1 MSEKK
6 LTDKNKKIKGKI
18 IRGAA
23 FSSLFKTNISSIPSK
38 TENFLLPENVHN
50 KILDGFISHS
60 ERFDSSK
67 NSNPGVGDYN
77 LGSHSRHTYY
87 HSFSSKGYGNGFL
100 SKLPK
105 LNVDNNLSPGPGD
118 YNTGEIYSIK
128 YSTEKSLIGKSLY
141 SNQSTTKNKK
151 NLSLPGPAT
160 YSPSKFDNWKLNSKK
175 FTYNFDS
182 FSKRKDFLDKEKVSL
197 PGPGQYFTDSNLKKN
212 KKISSSNE
220 ETKNRDNLY
229 YSKDILNKFKI
240 RTSQRKSDINYKLC
254 NGKRS
259 DELQKSHIYT
269 SKENSLTIHQNSNN
283 SMDIEEKSP
292 EREKTSY
299 ENTTEP
305 IEEEVEYCNTKPFRR
320 KIYQKP
326 DIFSLFSPRW
336 KENKYEL
343 KVPGPAYYITKDHK
357 MKYSYNRNGKEF
369 ICPGGPEMR
378 E

>member
-6 LTDKNKKIKGKI
+6 LTNKNKRIKGKI

-23 FSSLFKTNISSIPSK
+23 FSSLYKTNISSIPSK

-50 KILDGFISHS
+50 KNLDGFISHS
-60 ERFDSSK
+60 ERFEPSK

-77 LGSHSRHTYY
+77 LGSHHTYY

-105 LNVDNNLSPGPGD
+105 LTDENNFIPGPGE
-118 YNTGEIYSIK
+118 YNTGELYSIK

-141 SNQSTTKNKK
+141 SNKSTNKNNK

-160 YSPSKFDNWKLNSKK
+160 YSPSKFDNWKLNSKI
-175 FTYNFDS
+175 FSYNFDS
-182 FSKRKDFLDKEKVSL
+182 FSKRKDFLDKEKVSF
-197 PGPGQYFTDSNLKKN
+197 PGPGQYFTDPNLNKN
-212 KKISSSNE
+212 KKIPSITE
-220 ETKNRDNLY
+220 ETKNKDSFY

-240 RTSQRKSDINYKLC
+240 KTSQSKSDINYKLC
-254 NGKRS
+254 NGKS
-259 DELQKSHIYT
+259 SNELQKSHIYT
-269 SKENSLTIHQNSNN
+269 SKENSMIIHKNSNITT
-283 SMDIEEKSP
+283 MDTEEKRP
-292 EREKTSY
+292 EREKTTY

-305 IEEEVEYCNTKPFRR
+305 IEEEVEYCNTKPFRY

-343 KVPGPAYYITKDHK
+343 KVPGPAYYITKDPTI
-357 MKYSYNRNGKEF
+357 KYSFNRNGKDF